1 MNNYK
6 SVLKGTIIGFLAATI
21 GVFLA
26 ALILYMTNAT
36 ALFVGISSKLIIVV
50 SAFLAGYVTGKLSTK
65 RRFLWGMI
73 SGICVYVLVELITIM
88 AGNFN
93 GLTVGDLISIT
104 MYAVIASIG
113 GMLS

>member
-6 SVLKGTIIGFLAATI
+6 SVLKGAIIGFLAALG

-36 ALFVGISSKLIIVV
+36 TIFVGITSKLIMVV
-50 SAFLAGYVTGKLSTK
+50 SAFLAGYVTGKQSTK

-88 AGNFN
+88 AGSFS
-93 GLTVGDLISIT
+93 GFTTGDLIGVLI
-104 MYAVIASIG
+104 YAIIASIG